1 MDLSTWSPVPREYN
15 ALKAGSIDGTDVDPH
30 DRAIFRAM
38 NAKYK
43 PNKDVKGDPHCTIFV
58 ARLSPNT
65 DEEMLESAF
74 REYGEIKNLR
84 LIRDIVT
91 GHSRCYGFIEY
102 EKPSAATRAERHADK
117 MILDD
122 MEIFVDFESER
133 TMKGWIPRRLGGGIG
148 GKKESGQLR
157 FGGKDRPFRKPIMV
171 DHDKLPHGS
180 TFRERLK
187 NVESDRGGYRN
198 YERQNEG
205 DRSQQQDRYRDRSH
219 DHSRSHDYKRSR
231 DKDERSRERSR
242 SQDRDRRSR
251 SKGRHRNRSRSHERR
266 HSKDRDNARK
276 GRY

>member
-1 MDLSTWSPVPREYN
+1 MMDLSSWSAVPREYD

-38 NAKYK
+38 TAKYK

-74 REYGEIKNLR
+74 TEYGEIKNLR
-84 LIRDIVT
+84 LVRDIVT
-91 GHSRCYGFIEY
+91 GHSRCYAFIEY
-102 EKPSAATRAERHADK
+102 EKPSSATRAERHADK

-122 MEIFVDFESER
+122 MEIFVDFECER

-157 FGGKDRPFRKPIMV
+157 FGGKDRPFRKPIVV
-171 DHDKLPHGS
+171 DHDKLPQGS

-187 NVESDRGGYRN
+187 NVESDRAGGFRN
-198 YERQNEG
+198 HERQSG
-205 DRSQQQDRYRDRSH
+205 KWQDRHRSH

-231 DKDERSRERSR
+231 ERDERSRERS
-242 SQDRDRRSR
+242 QDRDRSR
-251 SKGRHRNRSRSHERR
+251 YRNRSRSHERQ
-266 HSKDRDNARK
+266 HSKDRDSHRK
-276 GRY
+276 GKY